1 MLAMVTKQKLELTC
15 IGEDRLAQLE
25 PSILPED
32 LAPSSHTNHRLASA
46 DFWLSARWLIQRAA
60 GLLRS
65 ACQSTNFAPNHFAIA
80 GKMIG
85 CKGSGGQD
93 MGYYP
98 ASCFQRNASPGIASR
113 TRSHAVIQSIE

>member
-46 DFWLSARWLIQRAA
+46 DFWLSGRWLIQRAA

-65 ACQSTNFAPNHFAIA
+65 ACPSTNFASIHIA
-80 GKMIG
+80 MAGNMNG
-85 CKGSGGQD
+85 PGGSGEQD

-98 ASCFQRNASPGIASR
+98 ASCCQRNVSPGITIRA
-113 TRSHAVIQSIE
+113 RSHTVIQSIE